1 MAGVNL
7 SHECTHCGAKT
18 QLYLCNRCTT
28 TLRSLLDDL
37 PWLLNELATTIRRQD
52 QLTNGSPIGHSDG
65 DPGPINLTA
74 LDTEHSTR
82 ATLTAA
88 LHTLTALPGL
98 PGLRVDHITTPD
110 IARTLAH
117 NVQRIAHHPKAGD
130 IYGDINALVAD
141 DEIGRA
147 APLWKA
153 INRQERIFVG
163 PCPTVKGHDREGK
176 PVECGTSLYA
186 DRDEKIAVCHN
197 CDAKIDVAKNRLR
210 AAVDRD
216 LLPEAKLLEVLADL
230 DEKVSRVQLYEWIR
244 TKKIQPRGWVH
255 QGRIVGFRIRR
266 GDPRVFSLSQVR
278 ALRAK
283 ELAKRPAGK

>member
-1 MAGVNL
+1 MNL
-7 SHECTHCGAKT
+7 SHECTHCAAKT

-28 TLRSLLDDL
+28 TLRSLLEDL

-52 QLTNGSPIGHSDG
+52 QLTNGNTIGHTDG

-74 LDTEHSTR
+74 LDTERDTR
-82 ATLTAA
+82 ATLINA
-88 LHTLTALPGL
+88 LNTLTAAPGL
-98 PGLRVDHITTPD
+98 PGLRLDHITTPD

-117 NVQRIAHHPKAGD
+117 NVQRIAHHPKAAD

-153 INRQERIFVG
+153 INRQERIFAG
-163 PCPTVKGHDREGK
+163 PCPTVMGHNQRGEAIHCDTG
-176 PVECGTSLYA
+176 LYA
-186 DRDEKIAVCHN
+186 DRDEKLTHCPRCEN
-197 CDAKIDVAKNRLR
+197 TIDVAKNRLR

-244 TKKIQPRGWVH
+244 TKKIQPRGWIH

-266 GDPRVFSLSQVR
+266 GDPRVFSLSQAR

-283 ELAKRPAGK
+283 GPAKQPAAK